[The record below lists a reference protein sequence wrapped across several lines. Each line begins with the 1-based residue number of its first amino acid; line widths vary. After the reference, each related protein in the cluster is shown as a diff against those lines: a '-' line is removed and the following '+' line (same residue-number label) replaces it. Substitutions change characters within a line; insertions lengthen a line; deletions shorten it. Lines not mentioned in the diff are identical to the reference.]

1 VHFRLAGRLPQGLR
15 YAAVAVAGGRLVIA
29 GGIGARGPTAD
40 VFAFDPATGRV
51 RHVGSLPVPLA
62 HASAATLNGSVY
74 IVGGIDASGRTLAGV
89 SRVDVSR
96 STVDHVP
103 GTAPV
108 ADAAVAQTPRAAY
121 LIGGRANGRAVS
133 GVRVLDVS

>member
-1 VHFRLAGRLPQGLR
+1 
-15 YAAVAVAGGRLVIA
+15 VAEAGGRLVIA

-51 RHVGSLPVPLA
+51 THVGSLPVPLA
-62 HASAATLNGSVY
+62 HASAATLSGSVY

-96 STVDHVP
+96 GTVDQVP
-103 GTAPV
+103 GAAPV
-108 ADAAVAQTPRAAY
+108 ADAAVAQTPRGAY
-121 LIGGRANGRAVS
+121 LVGGQANGRAVS
-133 GVRVLDVS
+133 SVRMLDVS